1 MISWPITFT
10 TYNGEQLTETFM
22 FNLSKAELIKMQF
35 DVNGA
40 FSQYIERI
48 TNERNLKQLGEEFTK
63 LILNSYGKKS
73 DDGRHFYKSEELRN
87 EFAQSEAYSESHGCP
102 SGQLSLRACEEKSV
116 KMQRAEA
123 FCDRIKKHRRLLQ
136 WRTRRKSTTNRV
148 R

>member
-10 TYNGEQLTETFM
+10 TYNREKLTETFM

-73 DDGRHFYKSEELRN
+73 DDGRRFLKSDELRE
-87 EFAQSEAYSESHGCP
+87 EFAQSEAYSELLV
-102 SGQLSLRACEEKSV
+102 QLLSDSDAAARFMKGILPADLQAADEEAPK
-116 KMQRAEA
+116 A
-123 FCDRIKKHRRLLQ
+123 
-136 WRTRRKSTTNRV
+136 
-148 R
+148 

>member
-10 TYNGEQLTETFM
+10 TYNGEKLTETFM

-73 DDGRHFYKSEELRN
+73 DDGRRFLKSDELRE
-87 EFAQSEAYSESHGCP
+87 EFAQSEAYSELLV
-102 SGQLSLRACEEKSV
+102 QLLSDSDAAARFMKGILPADLQAADEEAPK
-116 KMQRAEA
+116 A
-123 FCDRIKKHRRLLQ
+123 
-136 WRTRRKSTTNRV
+136 
-148 R
+148 

>member
-87 EFAQSEAYSESHGCP
+87 EFAQSEAYSELLV
-102 SGQLSLRACEEKSV
+102 QLLSDSDAAARFMKGILPADLQAADEETPK
-116 KMQRAEA
+116 A
-123 FCDRIKKHRRLLQ
+123 
-136 WRTRRKSTTNRV
+136 
-148 R
+148 